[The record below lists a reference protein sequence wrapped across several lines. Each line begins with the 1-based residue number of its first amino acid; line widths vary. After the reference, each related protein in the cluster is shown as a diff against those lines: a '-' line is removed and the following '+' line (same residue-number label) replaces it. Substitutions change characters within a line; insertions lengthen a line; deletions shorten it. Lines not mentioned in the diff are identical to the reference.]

1 MSYTICKTKIL
12 VELVCIQKKQHKAL
26 VYKINELD
34 FCEIASNCHEI
45 SSSRKALFQSYLTN
59 IKQLSKTT
67 IVSDLKLVDMVF
79 YKIAVKNRLSLKEYR
94 ASSDKCNKNWLKSAI
109 CM

>member
-1 MSYTICKTKIL
+1 MSYAICKTKIS
-12 VELVCIQKKQHKAL
+12 VVLVCIQKKQHKAL

-79 YKIAVKNRLSLKEYR
+79 IRLQLKTLSLKEYR

-109 CM
+109 WM

>member
-1 MSYTICKTKIL
+1 MSCTICETKISVL
-12 VELVCIQKKQHKAL
+12 LVCIQKRQHKAL
-26 VYKINELD
+26 VHKINELD
-34 FCEIASNCHEI
+34 FCEIASNCLEI

-79 YKIAVKNRLSLKEYR
+79 IRLQLRIGYP
-94 ASSDKCNKNWLKSAI
+94 LKSTEHLVINAI
-109 CM
+109 KTG